1 VPLFQAALYRQ
12 GYKLALGAD
21 AKDVVPVIVLRHR
34 ATVLA
39 MDDALWAKY
48 PVARVANVKPSEANR
63 KKDPFPAFNP
73 YARPHTE
80 AEKEYGEYLLEGAAR
95 RRGGGAGLQQ
105 RLPGL
110 HLPPGQG
117 GQGRPR
123 RAPRR
128 GARGL
133 LRGVTLQPSG
143 VYATLRAQ
151 EVGCTFMR
159 S

>member
-1 VPLFQAALYRQ
+1 
-12 GYKLALGAD
+12 
-21 AKDVVPVIVLRHR
+21 
-34 ATVLA
+34 

-80 AEKEYGEYLLEGAAR
+80 AEKEYGEYLLEGLL
-95 RRGGGAGLQQ
+95 GAGAVVLACNNAFMGFTY
-105 RLPGL
+105 RLAKETKADL
-110 HLPPGQG
+110 DAV
-117 GQGRPR
+117 
-123 RAPRR
+123 RAE
-128 GARGL
+128 ARAGL
-133 LRGVTLQPSG
+133 LRGVALQPSG